1 MARLVRE
8 KGADLI
14 PELIEHVNAEDPDI
28 RFKVRG
34 TGDPELLRYFSRLR
48 GEVLE
53 GGPTVPPSPAGS
65 VPGVLGEA
73 RSVHEVGGN
82 QAQLGGV
89 VLEGSADELRPQI
102 GEHPSE
108 GGAVLS
114 RCLLEVVE
122 EPGRD
127 GGGLVPDNQ
136 VDDRD
141 PRGDVYRGE
150 LPDSASLKT
159 FDRYA

>member
-1 MARLVRE
+1 VEPLADSVVVRRRE
-8 KGADLI
+8 WDPVAD
-14 PELIEHVNAEDPDI
+14 
-28 RFKVRG
+28 
-34 TGDPELLRYFSRLR
+34 
-48 GEVLE
+48 
-53 GGPTVPPSPAGS
+53 
-65 VPGVLGEA
+65 
-73 RSVHEVGGN
+73 